1 MEASP
6 KPSPHSGKGMLRS
19 PVAMLGASAWLRKNV
34 CADDGGTSIA
44 PLVGS

>member
-19 PVAMLGASAWLRKNV
+19 PVAMLGAGAWLETKI
-34 CADDGGTSIA
+34 AKIGGK
-44 PLVGS
+44 